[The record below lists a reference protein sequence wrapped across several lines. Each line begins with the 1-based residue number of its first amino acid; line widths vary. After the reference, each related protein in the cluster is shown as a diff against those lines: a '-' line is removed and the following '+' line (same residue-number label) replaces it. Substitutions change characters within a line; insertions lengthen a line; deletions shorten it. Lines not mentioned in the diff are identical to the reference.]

1 MSASWHYLW
10 VDQQSQGIVYHL
22 DDGHPELT
30 EYGSTSDSCVGK
42 CEFLWVFFEVK
53 SLWNVDDDMETSM

>member
-1 MSASWHYLW
+1 
-10 VDQQSQGIVYHL
+10 VYHL